1 MRDEKSEAITGN
13 LIIFAG
19 ICLTRD
25 VDTMLNHMNNARYFR
40 ELDLARIDFYL
51 RTGLYDVV
59 RKNHGQIILAAANIR
74 FRKFIRVFSRF
85 KITTKILYWNDDSI
99 FLEHKYIGV
108 NGVIHAI
115 LLCQQK
121 MVKCSGEAVMEELLK
136 KGTTMLAKPEMPM
149 EVSKFLELQDVSRK
163 TLNSTV

>member
-1 MRDEKSEAITGN
+1 MISFTMVFFFI
-13 LIIFAG
+13 G

-59 RKNHGQIILAAANIR
+59 RKNHGQIVLGAANVR
-74 FRKFIRVFSRF
+74 YRKFIRVFARF
-85 KITTKILYWNDDSI
+85 KITTKVLYWNEDSI
-99 FLEHKYIGV
+99 FLEHKFIGA
-108 NGVIHAI
+108 NGIIHAI
-115 LLCQQK
+115 MLCQQK
-121 MVKCSGEAVMEELLK
+121 MVNCSGEIVMDEMLR
-136 KGTTMLAKPEMPM
+136 KGTTMLEKPDMPM
-149 EVSKFLELQDVSRK
+149 EVSKFLELQDISRK

>member
-1 MRDEKSEAITGN
+1 MNKII
-13 LIIFAG
+13 LKIFAG

-25 VDTMLNHMNNARYFR
+25 VDTMLDHMNNARYFR

-59 RKNHGQIILAAANIR
+59 RRNHGQIVLGSANIR
-74 FRKFIRVFSRF
+74 FRKFIRLFARF
-85 KITTKILYWNDDSI
+85 KITTKVIYWDDDSI
-99 FLEHKYIGV
+99 FLEHRFVGT

-121 MVKCSGEAVMEELLK
+121 MIKCSGENVMNELLK
-136 KGTTMLAKPEMPM
+136 KGTTMLPKPDMPM
-149 EVSKFLELQDVSRK
+149 EVIIKFSM
-163 TLNSTV
+163 